1 MKIVSWNMQ
10 NKRKSWRFLLDHH
23 RDYDFA
29 FVQEACTPPPYVP
42 KDAPDWD
49 IPYEVWE
56 QKPKKYRQEIVRI
69 SNRWSFERLSREQ
82 ISDATPDG
90 RRIAIPRFRA
100 AGIARRD
107 GERPICLVCVVSGE
121 PATVRL
127 PATVRT
133 IRAVLH
139 ERGFDE
145 DTSMIV
151 AGDLTNDIHR
161 TSTPF
166 AELEQMGLIRIGP
179 EGVNFYSILHK
190 EGPPEA
196 RLLLNHAFVTEDLIE
211 RTRAT
216 ALNHPREWGPS
227 DHCRVSIEVGF
238 TGSYS
243 HWTCQACDA
252 RIGDLVE
259 LFRAEN
265 PDLDERLHRARMI
278 VEHQASHARQPS
290 RQSGSKNDYSG
301 WICDNCGKTMIEIRE
316 EFAQRWKI
324 GPEYPNWRI
333 VGGHKAHHTHQT
345 KR

>member
-1 MKIVSWNMQ
+1 MQ
-10 NKRKSWRFLLDHH
+10 NKRKSWRYLLDHH

-29 FVQEACTPPPYVP
+29 FVQEACTPPPFVP

-49 IPYEVWE
+49 IPFEVWE

-69 SNRWSFERLSREQ
+69 SNRWSFERLDRDE
-82 ISDATPDG
+82 ISEAALDG
-90 RRIAIPRFRA
+90 ERLAIPRFRA
-100 AGIARRD
+100 AGVAQSP

-127 PATVRT
+127 PATVRA

-227 DHCRVSIEVGF
+227 DHCRVLIEVGF

-243 HWTCQACDA
+243 YWTCRDCGAY
-252 RIGDLVE
+252 IGDLVDA
-259 LFRAEN
+259 FRAQN
-265 PDLDERLHRARMI
+265 PSLDERLHRAQMI
-278 VEHQASHARQPS
+278 VEHQSSHGRRARTPT
-290 RQSGSKNDYSG
+290 RVTPDYSN
-301 WICDNCGKTMIEIRE
+301 WICDQCDTTLDMLCENFRKR
-316 EFAQRWKI
+316 
-324 GPEYPNWRI
+324 YPGFDPSNYLPRI
-333 VGGHKAHHTHQT
+333 IAGHKGHHTRQAKH
-345 KR
+345 